1 MKDRKRKAPVAS
13 GAIQKKIHKV
23 SINNNQ
29 KNCNMNDIF
38 FTSLV
43 KYKERR

>member
-13 GAIQKKIHKV
+13 GAIQKKIHEL
-23 SINNNQ
+23 SINDDQ

-38 FTSLV
+38 FISLV